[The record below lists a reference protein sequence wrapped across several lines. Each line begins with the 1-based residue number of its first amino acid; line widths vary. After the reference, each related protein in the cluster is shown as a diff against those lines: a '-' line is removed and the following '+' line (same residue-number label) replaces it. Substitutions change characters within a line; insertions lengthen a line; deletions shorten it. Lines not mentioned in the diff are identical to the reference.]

1 MTLVEIQ
8 EVLIVKEL
16 QMDEEMIPQ
25 EVSTLQEHETAS
37 AVRAAHIEQ
46 EVKQLEKEIEM
57 TTPDVN
63 IYQKDG
69 LGSVLP
75 MLMGNAGGG
84 TGAAVGGGLGAGL
97 LGGILG
103 GVLLNRNG
111 VLGGGAEGGVVTPTQ
126 LTAALAGVTDTL
138 NNSTVL
144 QTLGDIKA
152 AIPYNEAQV
161 QLALAGAQADINNNI
176 SNHSTNIITGQAM
189 INKNIS
195 DAIASSLSANSA
207 VKETVASYGVA
218 NLTATQNAQHAII
231 SAIRDES
238 DKNRALLIAQN
249 DATLNRQ
256 LTVAEG
262 ALAEQRA
269 VQRSRDVEINV
280 TQNVNQNQVQS
291 QQQQQL
297 QVLSNALA
305 VLANQ
310 QQHISQG
317 IVNLGTMSGSSG
329 QQTAANTKVH

>member
-1 MTLVEIQ
+1 MDD
-8 EVLIVKEL
+8 IV
-16 QMDEEMIPQ
+16 PQ
-25 EVSTLQEHETAS
+25 EVGSLQEHETAS
-37 AVRAAHIEQ
+37 AARAAHLEQ
-46 EVKQLEKEIEM
+46 DIKLIEKEIEM

-69 LGSVLP
+69 LGSMLP
-75 MLMGNAGGG
+75 LVMGNMGGG
-84 TGAAVGGGLGAGL
+84 TGAAMGGGLGAGL

-111 VLGGGAEGGVVTPTQ
+111 VLGGGGVGDGGGIVTPSM
-126 LTAALAGVTDTL
+126 LATSLGTVTESA
-138 NNSTVL
+138 NNSTIL

-152 AIPYNEAQV
+152 AIPYNEAQM

-176 SNHSTNIITGQAM
+176 SNHSTSLLAGQAM

-195 DAIASSLSANSA
+195 DSIATALASQNTI
-207 VKETVASYGVA
+207 KESVAAYGVA
-218 NLTATQNAQHAII
+218 NLTATKDAQFSVVEAV
-231 SAIRDES
+231 RNDG
-238 DKNRALLIAQN
+238 DRTRALLIAQN

-256 LTVAEG
+256 LQVAES

-269 VQRSRDVEINV
+269 AFRTRDTEINI

-297 QVLSNALA
+297 QTLTNALS

-317 IVNLGTMSGSSG
+317 IVNLGHMSGSAGS
-329 QQTAANTKVH
+329 QTAANTKVH

>member
-1 MTLVEIQ
+1 
-8 EVLIVKEL
+8 
-16 QMDEEMIPQ
+16 MDDIIPQ
-25 EVSTLQEHETAS
+25 EVGSLQEHETAS
-37 AVRAAHIEQ
+37 AARAAHLEQ
-46 EVKQLEKEIEM
+46 DIKLIEKEIEM

-69 LGSVLP
+69 LGSMLP
-75 MLMGNAGGG
+75 LVMGNMGGG
-84 TGAAVGGGLGAGL
+84 TGAAMGGGLGAGL

-111 VLGGGAEGGVVTPTQ
+111 VLGGGTGDGAGVVTPTM
-126 LTAALAGVTDTL
+126 LATSLGTVTESA
-138 NNSTVL
+138 NNSTIL

-152 AIPYNEAQV
+152 AIPYNEAQM

-176 SNHSTNIITGQAM
+176 SNHSTSLLAGQAM

-195 DAIASSLSANSA
+195 DSIATALASQNSI
-207 VKETVASYGVA
+207 KESVAAYGVA
-218 NLTATQNAQHAII
+218 NLTATKDAQFSVVEAV
-231 SAIRDES
+231 RNDG
-238 DKNRALLIAQN
+238 DRTRALLIAQN

-256 LTVAEG
+256 LQVAES

-269 VQRSRDVEINV
+269 AFRTRDTEINI

-297 QVLSNALA
+297 QTLTNALS

-317 IVNLGTMSGSSG
+317 IVNLGHMSGSAGS
-329 QQTAANTKVH
+329 QTAANTKVH